1 MVFAIYFKKWD
12 PDISGQQ
19 KKNYW
24 IVERVFEKRRVFSTE
39 NWPHSQ
45 RNYQRYGRAISQQG
59 GVGAELVE
67 VPTHF
72 HRIKKIQKC
81 KINYDGL
88 TFSSSFLVIE
98 EVKDEMWKHNGR
110 SWVSIQVWVNFIM
123 FMEEFASLVLN
134 TIFLFSQLTQLEQI
148 NRRNT
153 FILY

>member
-1 MVFAIYFKKWD
+1 MNYEYNVFMFIHDNYLLHLWTFKT
-12 PDISGQQ
+12 PI
-19 KKNYW
+19 
-24 IVERVFEKRRVFSTE
+24 FTE
-39 NWPHSQ
+39 
-45 RNYQRYGRAISQQG
+45 
-59 GVGAELVE
+59 L
-67 VPTHF
+67 
-72 HRIKKIQKC
+72 KIQKC

-110 SWVSIQVWVNFIM
+110 SCFSIQQLVNFIM

-153 FILY
+153 FLPSLSL